1 MQIGRHKRHNDD
13 MSEQE
18 KPVLEEDAAIAR
30 KLGIVLLVVLP
41 IFGFYA
47 SSVLGKEW
55 FFDYRMSDLPLGVRG
70 AGYGLIL
77 ALALNAYIW
86 IRYKKIT
93 DEDAVHEWYDPQ
105 TERHA
110 GHH

>member
-1 MQIGRHKRHNDD
+1 MQIAHDKRHNDD

-18 KPVLEEDAAIAR
+18 KPILEQDAAIAR
-30 KLGIVLLVVLP
+30 KLGLVLLVVLP

-47 SSVLGKEW
+47 SSALGKDW
-55 FFDYRMSDLPLGVRG
+55 HFDYRVSDLPVAMRG
-70 AGYGLIL
+70 AVYGFVVAA
-77 ALALNAYIW
+77 ALFAYIT

-93 DEDAVHEWYDPQ
+93 DEDAVHEWYEPQ
-105 TERHA
+105 TERHS